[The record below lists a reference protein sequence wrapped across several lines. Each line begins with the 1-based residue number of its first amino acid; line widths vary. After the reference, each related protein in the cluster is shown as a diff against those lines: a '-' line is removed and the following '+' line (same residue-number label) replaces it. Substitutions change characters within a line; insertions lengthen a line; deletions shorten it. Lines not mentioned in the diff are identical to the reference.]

1 MKRFLSFLT
10 MLALLYS
17 LCGCEIYLRFP
28 EPTYG
33 FAWEVP
39 EAEQNLRML
48 VVQTAESWLGCNEK
62 DGSFQPI
69 IDLYNSH
76 EPLAVGYVMQ
86 YSDQWCAAFVSAVAI
101 GCELTD
107 IIPTECGCQRQIA
120 LFEALGR
127 WEENDDYLPLPGDVI
142 FYATKNTAEE
152 NTAWS
157 NHVGIVVGTYGNK
170 IKVIEGNYN
179 ESVAYHIVNVDDV
192 TIRGYGL
199 PDYVSA
205 AEADTPPDLQE

>member
-1 MKRFLSFLT
+1 MKRILAFFILLTLLWALS
-10 MLALLYS
+10 
-17 LCGCEIYLRFP
+17 GCELYFKFP

-33 FAWEVP
+33 FAREIP
-39 EAEQNLRML
+39 QAEQTLRMQ
-48 VVQTAESWLGCNEK
+48 VVQTAEKWLGCNEA
-62 DGSFQPI
+62 DESFKPI

-76 EPLAVGYVMQ
+76 KPLAVGYVMQ
-86 YSDQWCAAFVSAVAI
+86 YSDQWCAAFESAVAI
-101 GCELTD
+101 ECELTG

-127 WEENDDYLPLPGDVI
+127 WEEDDAYVPLPGDLI
-142 FYATKNTAEE
+142 FYATKNTAEN
-152 NTAWS
+152 NTAWA

-179 ESVAYHIVNVDDV
+179 ESVAYHVVSVDDV

-199 PDYVSA
+199 PDYASLA
-205 AEADTPPDLQE
+205 SEE

>member
-1 MKRFLSFLT
+1 MKRILAFFILLTLLWALS
-10 MLALLYS
+10 
-17 LCGCEIYLRFP
+17 GCELYFKFP

-33 FAWEVP
+33 FAQEIP
-39 EAEQNLRML
+39 QAEQTLRMQ
-48 VVQTAESWLGCNEK
+48 VVQTAEKWLGCNEA
-62 DGSFQPI
+62 DESFKPI

-76 EPLAVGYVMQ
+76 KPLAVGYVMQ
-86 YSDQWCAAFVSAVAI
+86 YSDQWCAAFESAVAI
-101 GCELTD
+101 ECELTG

-127 WEENDDYLPLPGDVI
+127 WEEDDAYVPLPGDLI
-142 FYATKNTAEE
+142 FYATKNTAEN
-152 NTAWS
+152 NTAWA

-179 ESVAYHIVNVDDV
+179 ESVAYHVVSVDDV

-199 PDYVSA
+199 PDYASLA
-205 AEADTPPDLQE
+205 SEE

>member
-1 MKRFLSFLT
+1 MKRILAFFILLTLLWALS
-10 MLALLYS
+10 
-17 LCGCEIYLRFP
+17 GCELYFKFP

-33 FAWEVP
+33 FAREIP
-39 EAEQNLRML
+39 QAEQTLRMQ
-48 VVQTAESWLGCNEK
+48 VVQTAEKWLGCNEA
-62 DGSFQPI
+62 DESFKPI

-76 EPLAVGYVMQ
+76 KPLAVGYVMQ
-86 YSDQWCAAFVSAVAI
+86 YSDQWCAAFESAVAI
-101 GCELTD
+101 ECELTG

-127 WEENDDYLPLPGDVI
+127 WEEDDAYVPLPGDLI
-142 FYATKNTAEE
+142 FYATKNTAEN
-152 NTAWS
+152 NTAWA

-179 ESVAYHIVNVDDV
+179 ESVAYHVVSVDDI

-199 PDYVSA
+199 PDYASLVDP
-205 AEADTPPDLQE
+205 E

>member
-1 MKRFLSFLT
+1 MKRILAFFILLTLLWALS
-10 MLALLYS
+10 
-17 LCGCEIYLRFP
+17 GCELYFKFP

-33 FAWEVP
+33 FAREIP
-39 EAEQNLRML
+39 QAEQTLRTQ
-48 VVQTAESWLGCNEK
+48 VVQTAEKWLGCNEA
-62 DGSFQPI
+62 DESFKPI

-76 EPLAVGYVMQ
+76 KPLAVGYVMQ
-86 YSDQWCAAFVSAVAI
+86 YSDQWCAAFESAVAI
-101 GCELTD
+101 ECELTD

-127 WEENDDYLPLPGDVI
+127 WEEDDAYVPLPGDLI
-142 FYATKNTAEE
+142 FYATKNTAEN
-152 NTAWS
+152 NTAWA

-179 ESVAYHIVNVDDV
+179 ESVAYHVVSVDDV

-199 PDYVSA
+199 PDYASLA
-205 AEADTPPDLQE
+205 SEE

>member
-1 MKRFLSFLT
+1 MKRILAFFILLTLLWALS
-10 MLALLYS
+10 
-17 LCGCEIYLRFP
+17 GCELYFKFP

-33 FAWEVP
+33 FAREIP
-39 EAEQNLRML
+39 QAEQILRMQ
-48 VVQTAESWLGCNEK
+48 VVQTAEKWLGCNEA
-62 DGSFQPI
+62 DESFKPI

-76 EPLAVGYVMQ
+76 KPLAVGYVMQ
-86 YSDQWCAAFVSAVAI
+86 YSDQWCAAFESAVAI
-101 GCELTD
+101 ECELTG

-127 WEENDDYLPLPGDVI
+127 WEEDDAYVPLPGDLI
-142 FYATKNTAEE
+142 FYATKNTAED
-152 NTAWS
+152 NTAWA

-179 ESVAYHIVNVDDV
+179 ESVAYHVVSVDDV

-199 PDYVSA
+199 PDYASLVDP
-205 AEADTPPDLQE
+205 E